1 MSFEQTGKFND
12 YLVEEVMK
20 YLVQKLETRY
30 NSIIKFNKLLDTSN
44 SSEAFYSLKKDFK
57 LLFNDL
63 EEDFRQGIFAIK
75 ALTSQNIKILDELKI
90 KKNENKKIAEQLD
103 FILSENKN
111 LKMELIK
118 FNENSSPKI
127 IKNNSEKDINVR
139 GQYNKYENE
148 NSNKKRNYT
157 TKSNNRNM
165 EKKKM
170 EQYKKNN
177 YEFEQLSNVKNIMDN
192 MKKNKMKL
200 KMAIEQ
206 HFNNNINNDN
216 DN

>member
-1 MSFEQTGKFND
+1 MSFEQPGKFND

-57 LLFNDL
+57 LLFNVL
-63 EEDFRQGIFAIK
+63 EEDFRQDIFAIK
-75 ALTSQNIKILDELKI
+75 ALTSQNIRLLDELKI

-118 FNENSSPKI
+118 FNDNSSPKT
-127 IKNNSEKDINVR
+127 IK
-139 GQYNKYENE
+139 
-148 NSNKKRNYT
+148 
-157 TKSNNRNM
+157 
-165 EKKKM
+165 
-170 EQYKKNN
+170 
-177 YEFEQLSNVKNIMDN
+177 
-192 MKKNKMKL
+192 
-200 KMAIEQ
+200 
-206 HFNNNINNDN
+206 
-216 DN
+216 